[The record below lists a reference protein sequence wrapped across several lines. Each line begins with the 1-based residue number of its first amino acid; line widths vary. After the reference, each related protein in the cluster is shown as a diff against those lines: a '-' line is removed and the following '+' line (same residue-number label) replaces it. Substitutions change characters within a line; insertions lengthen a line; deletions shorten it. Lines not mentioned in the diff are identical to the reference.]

1 MKKTPASVISV
12 LLCASLV
19 ACGTPAP
26 ASSTPSSSSV
36 AASAASASSATS
48 ASSAASDPD
57 SALSDLDSLGDIEVD
72 KNLFDVEITVPA
84 DFVGETTQ
92 EELDAKAKESDIH
105 SITLNEDGSATY
117 VMSKA
122 QHKKVLEE
130 LSASINE
137 TLAEMSTSGDFPTI
151 TNVSAN
157 DDFTN
162 FTVTVSADELGLA
175 ESMSVIGLYMYGGL
189 YGIFSGQTPDNIH
202 VDFVNADSGEVI
214 SSADSS
220 EAGK

>member
-1 MKKTPASVISV
+1 MKRTLASVISV

-36 AASAASASSATS
+36 AVSS
-48 ASSAASDPD
+48 ASDPD
-57 SALSDLDSLGDIEVD
+57 STLSDLDSLGDIEVD

-162 FTVTVSADELGLA
+162 FTVTVSTDELGLA

>member
-36 AASAASASSATS
+36 AASAASASSA
-48 ASSAASDPD
+48 ASDSD